1 MKEKLLWLF
10 LLAVLPLCSHAQGSM
25 TLRDSLSMYIREV
38 TRNPNSVPLRLA
50 KARINMRLEQWQ
62 YAQEECTAILKIDND
77 NAEALY
83 FRAYSYERLGR
94 FDFAAADYERVCA
107 LVPGN
112 MNALMGLALVRN
124 KQGRK
129 TEAMT
134 TMNQLVSL
142 YADSA
147 IVYVARGNME
157 MEQNQL
163 DAAEF
168 DFAKATSLAPKCTD
182 YLLLH
187 AESLIRL
194 GRKRDALAVLR
205 RMEELG
211 VPAASMAE
219 YFRRCR

>member
-1 MKEKLLWLF
+1 MKKKLLWLF
-10 LLAVLPLCSHAQGSM
+10 LAAVPALCSQAQGSM

-38 TRNPNSVPLRLA
+38 ESHPESVQLRLA
-50 KARINMRLEQWQ
+50 KARINMRLEQWR
-62 YAQEECTAILKIDND
+62 YAQEECTAILKLDNN

-83 FRAYSYERLGR
+83 FRAYSYERQGR
-94 FDFAAADYERVCA
+94 FEFAAADYERVCA
-107 LVPGN
+107 LVPGS
-112 MNALMGLALVRN
+112 MNALMGLAITRN

-129 TEAMT
+129 TDAMS

-157 MEQNQL
+157 MEQDLL
-163 DAAEF
+163 DTAEF
-168 DFAKATSLAPKCTD
+168 DFATATRLAPNNTD

-194 GRKRDALAVLR
+194 GRKRDALAMLR

-211 VPAASMAE
+211 IPAASMAE